1 MLLSND
7 SSIIEM
13 EKITRNNKYNKSVG
27 TFQQILLILFSIVT
41 ALGSFNPLGIGSI
54 EESANSSSPVA
65 LLIQGLFV
73 ISLLF
78 LKKIRPSVSNETKV
92 LVLFASFWVFTSFI
106 QGINDVTI
114 QFGVN
119 CLKLCLCIVLF
130 CKLPEFFYVKPR
142 LLIISVLIFS
152 LTCAGIAALFSLGL
166 LDPFVLWSNGRASI
180 FYENPN
186 STSTRMMFSTLFIL
200 YIMFQN
206 PLKWGFS
213 RYYLLILILPLLYTI
228 MASGS
233 RGSLI
238 VVVFSI
244 ILYLLFMPSKKF
256 SRKLGIIAITV
267 LIVSGSILKLS
278 ENEDFSIIKRLTATV
293 ENEEDGGRTML
304 SAAAL
309 NIFLDNPV
317 DGVGGIEFPLI
328 MKKEYGF
335 NLTVHN
341 LYWYIA
347 ATSGLIGLLL
357 FGVFVFMLLKLTW
370 GKRGA
375 DPIGFVLLV
384 AMLLIASKTGGI
396 LTYMIMWYVFS
407 LSISFATIKYK

>member
-1 MLLSND
+1 
-7 SSIIEM
+7 
-13 EKITRNNKYNKSVG
+13 
-27 TFQQILLILFSIVT
+27 
-41 ALGSFNPLGIGSI
+41 
-54 EESANSSSPVA
+54 
-65 LLIQGLFV
+65 
-73 ISLLF
+73 
-78 LKKIRPSVSNETKV
+78 
-92 LVLFASFWVFTSFI
+92 
-106 QGINDVTI
+106 
-114 QFGVN
+114 
-119 CLKLCLCIVLF
+119 
-130 CKLPEFFYVKPR
+130 
-142 LLIISVLIFS
+142 
-152 LTCAGIAALFSLGL
+152 
-166 LDPFVLWSNGRASI
+166 
-180 FYENPN
+180 
-186 STSTRMMFSTLFIL
+186 
-200 YIMFQN
+200 
-206 PLKWGFS
+206 
-213 RYYLLILILPLLYTI
+213 

-256 SRKLGIIAITV
+256 SRKLGIIAITA

-370 GKRGA
+370 KKRGA